1 MFPFFN
7 RLLIDGLIHWCNLT
21 GWLLDS
27 SPIPPVL
34 MYGGVFAVM
43 GLLAIGL
50 VGLRQTQRKIN
61 ATAFANSPEQLTKTI
76 PIDFALL
83 FQAIPQAVVVTD
95 TDGFIVKVNSAFNQ
109 LFGYQPESLGGQP
122 LSQLYAN
129 PEEFDS
135 QTMNPDSAD
144 FNQSKVI
151 NYQSQT
157 GNSFSSETLNSVVK
171 DREGNVVGILWLI
184 RDISDRQQTELA
196 LQASDERLNL
206 LIDGIKDYAIY
217 LLDTE
222 GQIVS
227 WNAGAQRLKGYSASE
242 IIGQSYQCFFLKD
255 DQENGKPEQSLKIAA
270 ETGRFEDEGWR
281 VRRDGSQFWC
291 TTIITALRDETGYL
305 RGFAKVTRDIT
316 ESKQTE
322 VRLQLLERAIA
333 ASSNGILITAP
344 NVPDNPIIFVN
355 PGFERIT
362 GYSAQEVL
370 GKNCRFLQ
378 GDNQQ
383 QPGLD
388 KLKAALKN
396 EQDCHVIL
404 QNTRKDGTRFWNEL
418 SISPI
423 RDRNGK
429 LTHYIGIQTD
439 ISERRQAE
447 QERDR
452 IFDLSVDMLCIAG
465 FDGYFRRL
473 NPAWEKTL
481 GWSEAEL
488 LAQPY
493 LELVHPDDRAVT
505 LAEAERLTTGNDSIA
520 FENRY
525 RCSDGSYRWLLWNAK
540 ALVEEGLIYC
550 VAHDVTE
557 RKQAEAALRESEA
570 RFRTMADSA
579 PVLLWVAGTDGR
591 CTFFNR
597 PWLEF
602 TGRRLEDELGEGWLE
617 AVHPEDK
624 ENCLQIYSHSFHQRQ
639 TFRMEYRMRRADGE
653 YRWILDTGVPRFDT
667 NRGFLGYIGSC
678 IDITDVKESQ
688 AALEYSQSLLSG
700 VLNSSL
706 DGVMAFE
713 AVRDRQGI
721 ITDFKWLLVNPAA
734 ERMVGRTREQLMG
747 QYLLMEMPGN
757 RQDGLF
763 DFYVQVTETG
773 IPIER
778 EFHYHHEGIQAWFQ
792 IAAVKLGDG
801 FAVTFGDITHRKQAE
816 EALYQKNSE
825 LQAIFNALP
834 DLYFRLSQEG
844 TILDYKASNVGE
856 LYVEPEQFLGEPV
869 HNVLP
874 ADVSDKIQGAI
885 AQVIQSQSPVSLD
898 YSLSLETGEQNYE
911 ARLVPFLDNQI
922 IGIIRNITER
932 KQIEQQQRQDEAAI
946 RALYRVA
953 AAPKLTFEQ
962 RLQGLLALGRRHFGH
977 DVGIVSRIEQGR
989 CMVIAAQVP
998 PKSPRQVQAGDTF
1011 ELGQTICS
1019 ETIHAQEPIAFE
1031 SAEDTEWANHQA
1043 CLTFGI
1049 KSYLGTSVKV
1059 AGTVYGALCFLS
1071 LHPRRTTLTANNRS
1085 ASPQLLK
1092 LMAQWVGHEIER
1104 QQARTL
1110 LERQLQRMLLLKQI
1124 TQEIRQSLDSK
1135 HIFQTAA
1142 TQVGQVFGVNRCL
1155 IHTYLAKPCPQI
1167 PLVAEYLEPGYESTR
1182 QQTIPVV
1189 GNPHAQA
1196 VLAQDQAVSSEN
1208 VYTDP
1213 QLEGAN
1219 QLCRQMDLKSML
1231 SVRTSYQEQTNG
1243 IICLH
1248 QCDRFRQW
1256 SDDEI
1261 ELLEAVAAQVG
1272 IALAQAQLLEQEKQ
1286 RREELTLKNLALHK
1300 AKREAEVAN
1309 RAKSEFLAMMSHEI
1323 RTPMNAVIGMAG
1335 LLLDTELTPQQQ
1347 DFANTISSSGEAL
1360 LTIINDILD
1369 FSKIES
1375 GKLELEEHPFDVHV
1389 CIEEALDLVASQTAA
1404 KGLELAYLIEPFGF
1418 AQGQPQTPTTVVGD
1432 ITRLRQILV
1441 NLLSNAVK
1449 FTEQGEVVVSVMSRA
1464 VSGGAEG
1471 AEGAGE
1477 AEGAGGDV
1485 PVERLEVEETYEL
1498 QFMVRDT
1505 GIGIPRDRM
1514 NRLFKPFSQ
1523 VDASMTRNYGGTG
1536 LGLAISKR
1544 LSERMGGRLWAESEV
1559 GKGSTFY
1566 FTIVVKSDPN
1576 SVTAE
1581 LDTPQPELRGK
1592 RLLVVDDNAT
1602 NRQIIT
1608 LQAQSWGMDVT
1619 TAASGEQ
1626 ALNWLADS
1634 EPFDLVVLDW
1644 QMPEMDGL
1652 TLALQIQAL
1661 PNSEQ
1666 LPLVMLSSVGR
1677 QTPYQPHDMPNFAAF
1692 LTKPIKQS
1700 QLYNIFVTI
1709 LGRRRI
1715 SVRPGDRSSGLIEAQ
1730 FAQRLPLS
1738 ILLVEDVA
1746 VNQKV
1751 ARQMLQRLG
1760 YRADVANN
1768 GQEALESLRRKSYQV
1783 VFMDVQMPE
1792 MDGLE
1797 ATRRIR
1803 AEWSSACQ
1811 PWIIAMTAHAMQG
1824 DREQCLQV
1832 GMNDYISKPI
1842 RPEALVQVLTTY
1854 AQVLD
1859 QEGRDSITDYSED
1872 VSVPEITSDSSATPA
1887 LDQQVLQDL
1896 REIAGD
1902 DYEGLIAEVIDS
1914 YLEDSPPRVQAIRS
1928 AIAHD
1933 DANALHQS
1941 AHALKSSSLTI
1952 GATGLAKLCAEL
1964 EALGRTGNLEGAA
1977 TLISQFDAE
1986 YERVVTA
1993 LQQEHP
1999 RKL

>member
-7 RLLIDGLIHWCNLT
+7 RLLIDGLIHWCNLA

-27 SPIPPVL
+27 SPIRPVL

-50 VGLRQTQRKIN
+50 VG
-61 ATAFANSPEQLTKTI
+61 F
-76 PIDFALL
+76 
-83 FQAIPQAVVVTD
+83 
-95 TDGFIVKVNSAFNQ
+95 
-109 LFGYQPESLGGQP
+109 
-122 LSQLYAN
+122 
-129 PEEFDS
+129 
-135 QTMNPDSAD
+135 
-144 FNQSKVI
+144 
-151 NYQSQT
+151 
-157 GNSFSSETLNSVVK
+157 
-171 DREGNVVGILWLI
+171 VVGILWLI

-196 LQASDERLNL
+196 LQA
-206 LIDGIKDYAIY
+206 
-217 LLDTE
+217 
-222 GQIVS
+222 
-227 WNAGAQRLKGYSASE
+227 
-242 IIGQSYQCFFLKD
+242 
-255 DQENGKPEQSLKIAA
+255 
-270 ETGRFEDEGWR
+270 
-281 VRRDGSQFWC
+281 
-291 TTIITALRDETGYL
+291 ITDR
-305 RGFAKVTRDIT
+305 
-316 ESKQTE
+316 KQTE

-333 ASSNGILITAP
+333 ASSNGILITDP

-362 GYSAQEVL
+362 GYSAQEVV

-378 GDNQQ
+378 GDNHQQ
-383 QPGLD
+383 LGLD
-388 KLKAALKN
+388 QLKAALKN

-404 QNTRKDGTRFWNEL
+404 QNYRQDGTGFWNEL

-493 LELVHPDDRAVT
+493 LELVHPDDRAAT
-505 LAEAERLTTGNDSIA
+505 LAEAEKLTTGKDSIA

-525 RCSDGSYRWLLWNAK
+525 RCRDGSYRWLLWNAK
-540 ALVEEGLIYC
+540 ALVEDGLIYC
-550 VAHDVTE
+550 VAHDVTK

-617 AVHPEDK
+617 AVHPEDDHH
-624 ENCLQIYSHSFHQRQ
+624 CRQTYSHAFNRRQSFRL
-639 TFRMEYRMRRADGE
+639 EYRRRRADGE
-653 YRWILDTGVPRFDT
+653 YRWLLDTGIPRFGTDDS
-667 NRGFLGYIGSC
+667 FLGYIGSC

-713 AVRDRQGI
+713 AVRDRQGTI
-721 ITDFKWLLVNPAA
+721 IDFKWLLINPAA
-734 ERMVGRTREQLMG
+734 ERMVGRTSEELIGKQL
-747 QYLLMEMPGN
+747 LVEMPGN

-763 DFYVQVTETG
+763 AFYVQVTEIG

-778 EFHYHHEGIQAWFQ
+778 EFHYDHDGIEAWFQ

-801 FAVTFGDITHRKQAE
+801 FAVTFKDITHRQQAE

-834 DLYFRLSQEG
+834 DLYFRLSQDG
-844 TILDYKASNVGE
+844 KILDYKAPNLGE
-856 LYVEPEQFLGEPV
+856 LYVEPEQFLGQPV
-869 HNVLP
+869 QNVLP
-874 ADVSDKIQGAI
+874 AEVSDKIQGAI

-898 YSLSLETGEQNYE
+898 YSLSLETGEQHYE

-977 DVGIVSRIEQGR
+977 QVGIVSRVENGR
-989 CMVIAAQVP
+989 CLVIAAQVP
-998 PKSPRQVQAGDTF
+998 HNAPRQVQAGDTF
-1011 ELGQTICS
+1011 ELGQTICH
-1019 ETIHAQEPIAFE
+1019 ETTHAKELIAFE
-1031 SAEDTEWANHQA
+1031 LEKDTEWANHQA

-1059 AGTVYGALCFLS
+1059 AGNIYGALCFFS
-1071 LHPRRTTLTANNRS
+1071 VQERPTTLTRKNPS

-1110 LERQLQRMLLLKQI
+1110 LEQQLQRMLLLKQI

-1182 QQTIPVV
+1182 EQMIPVL

-1213 QLEGAN
+1213 RLEGAN
-1219 QLCRQMDLKSML
+1219 PLCRQMDLKSML
-1231 SVRTSYQEQTNG
+1231 SVRTSYQDQTNG

-1248 QCDRFRQW
+1248 QCDRFREW
-1256 SDDEI
+1256 TADEI

-1272 IALAQAQLLEQEKQ
+1272 IALAQAQLLEREQQ
-1286 RREELTLKNLALHK
+1286 RREELTFKNLALHK

-1375 GKLELEEHPFDVHV
+1375 GKLDLEEHSFDVHV

-1404 KGLELAYLIEPFGF
+1404 KGLELAYLIEP
-1418 AQGQPQTPTTVVGD
+1418 QTPTNVVGD

-1449 FTEQGEVVVSVMSRA
+1449 FTQQGEVVVSVISRA
-1464 VSGGAEG
+1464 VSGDVETRHGASGEVSG
-1471 AEGAGE
+1471 VGAGLTDNILPQTDKLTKPALGE
-1477 AEGAGGDV
+1477 TPKQEIKAYPSRIDS
-1485 PVERLEVEETYEL
+1485 EETYEL
-1498 QFMVRDT
+1498 QFTVRDT

-1544 LSERMGGRLWAESEV
+1544 LSERMGGRLWAESEE

-1581 LDTPQPELRGK
+1581 LDAPQPELRGK

-1608 LQAQSWGMDVT
+1608 LQAQSWGMEVI
-1619 TAASGEQ
+1619 TAESGEQ

-1634 EPFDLVVLDW
+1634 EPFDLAVLDW
-1644 QMPEMDGL
+1644 QMPQMDGL

-1661 PNSEQ
+1661 PNGEQ
-1666 LPLVMLSSVGR
+1666 IPLVMLSSVGR
-1677 QTPYQPHDMPNFAAF
+1677 QTPYKPDDMPNFAAF

-1700 QLYNIFVTI
+1700 QLYNVFVAI

-1715 SVRPGDRSSGLIEAQ
+1715 SVRPGDRSSGRLEAE
-1730 FAQRLPLS
+1730 FAQRLPLR

-1768 GQEALESLRRKSYQV
+1768 GQEALESLGRKSYQV

-1792 MDGLE
+1792 MDGFE

-1803 AEWSSACQ
+1803 TEWSLACQ

-1859 QEGRDSITDYSED
+1859 QEGRDSITDYSDED
-1872 VSVPEITSDSSATPA
+1872 VFVPETPSDSSATPA
-1887 LDQQVLQDL
+1887 LDRQVLQDL

-1902 DYEGLIAEVIDS
+1902 DFEGLIAEVIDS
-1914 YLEDSPPRVQAIRS
+1914 YLEDSPPRVQAIHS

-1952 GATGLAKLCAEL
+1952 GATGLAQLCADL
-1964 EALGRTGNLEGAA
+1964 EALGPMGNLEPASS
-1977 TLISQFDAE
+1977 LISQFDAE

-1999 RKL
+1999 RKR

>member
-1 MFPFFN
+1 MLSFFN
-7 RLLIDGLIHWCNLT
+7 RLLIDGLIHCCNDGLS
-21 GWLLDS
+21 GS
-27 SPIPPVL
+27 SPIHLVL
-34 MYGGVFAVM
+34 ICGGVFAII
-43 GLLAIGL
+43 GLLATGL
-50 VGLRQTQRKIN
+50 AGLRQTQRQRN
-61 ATAFANSPEQLTKTI
+61 ATAQPNSPKTLTETI
-76 PIDFALL
+76 PVDYATL
-83 FQAIPQAVVVTD
+83 FQAIPQAVIVTN
-95 TDGFIVKVNSAFNQ
+95 TEGFILKVNSAFIH
-109 LFGYQPESLGGQP
+109 LFGYQQEAVVGQP
-122 LSQLYAN
+122 WQQLYTN
-129 PEEFDS
+129 PQEFERQS
-135 QTMNPDSAD
+135 WNPDSVD
-144 FNQSKVI
+144 FNQSKPI
-151 NYQSQT
+151 KYRRQN
-157 GNSFSSETLNSVVK
+157 GDNFIGETLNSVIK
-171 DREGNVVGILWLI
+171 DREEKVVVILWLI
-184 RDISDRQQTELA
+184 HDISDRQHTELA

-206 LIDGIKDYAIY
+206 LIDGINDYAIY
-217 LLDTE
+217 LIDTE
-222 GQIVS
+222 GKIVS
-227 WNAGAQRLKGYSASE
+227 WNAGVQRLKGYSASE
-242 IIGQSYQCFFLKD
+242 IIGQHYQCFFLKE
-255 DQENGKPEQSLKIAA
+255 DQENGKPEQSLQIAA
-270 ETGRFEDEGWR
+270 QMGRFEDEGWR
-281 VRRDGSQFWC
+281 MRRDGSQFWG

-316 ESKQTE
+316 ESKQAE

-333 ASSNGILITAP
+333 ASSNGILITDP
-344 NVPDNPIIFVN
+344 NLPDNPIIFVN
-355 PGFERIT
+355 PGFEKIT
-362 GYSAQEVL
+362 GYSAPEVL

-378 GDNQQ
+378 GDNHQ

-388 KLKAALKN
+388 KLKAALEN
-396 EQDCHVIL
+396 EQDSHVIV
-404 QNTRKDGTRFWNEL
+404 QNSRKDGTRFWNEL
-418 SISPI
+418 SVSPI
-423 RDRNGK
+423 RDSNGK

-493 LELVHPDDRAVT
+493 LELVHPDDRAAT
-505 LAEAERLTTGNDSIA
+505 LAEAESLTTGKDAIA

-540 ALVEEGLIYC
+540 ALVEDGLIYC
-550 VAHDVTE
+550 VAHNVTE

-602 TGRRLEDELGEGWLE
+602 TGRRLEDELGEGWVE

-624 ENCLQIYSHSFHQRQ
+624 PNCRQ
-639 TFRMEYRMRRADGE
+639 TYSYAFNRRQSFRMEYRLRRADGE
-653 YRWILDTGVPRFDT
+653 YRWLLDTGIPRFGDDSS
-667 NRGFLGYIGSC
+667 FLGYIGSC

-713 AVRDRQGI
+713 AVRDRQGT
-721 ITDFKWLLVNPAA
+721 ITDFKWLLINPAA
-734 ERMVGRTREQLMG
+734 ERMVGRTSEELMG
-747 QYLLMEMPGN
+747 RHLLVEMPGN
-757 RQDGLF
+757 RQEGLF
-763 DFYVQVTETG
+763 DFYVQVTEIG

-778 EFHYHHEGIQAWFQ
+778 EFHYHYDGIQAWFQ

-816 EALYQKNSE
+816 EALHQKNSE

-834 DLYFRLSQEG
+834 DLYFRLSQDG
-844 TILDYKASNVGE
+844 TILDYKATNRSE
-856 LYVEPEQFLGEPV
+856 LYVEPEQFLEQPV
-869 HNVLP
+869 YNVLP
-874 ADVSDKIQGAI
+874 ADVSEKIRQAI
-885 AQVIQSQSPVSLD
+885 AQVIQSPSPVSLE
-898 YSLSLETGEQNYE
+898 YSLSLAKGEQNYE

-932 KQIEQQQRQDEAAI
+932 KQIEQQQRQAEAAI
-946 RALYRVA
+946 RGLYRVA

-977 DVGIVSRIEQGR
+977 DVGIVSRIEKGR
-989 CMVIAAQVP
+989 CLVIAAQVP
-998 PKSPRQVQAGDTF
+998 PNGSRQVQAGDSF
-1011 ELGQTICS
+1011 ELEQTICR
-1019 ETIHAQEPIAFE
+1019 ETTQAKEPIAFE
-1031 SAEDTEWANHQA
+1031 LAQDTEWANHPA
-1043 CLTFGI
+1043 CLRFGI

-1059 AGTVYGALCFLS
+1059 AGNIYGALCFFS
-1071 LHPRRTTLTANNRS
+1071 VQERPATLTAKNPS
-1085 ASPQLLK
+1085 ASHQLLK

-1104 QQARTL
+1104 QQAKTV
-1110 LERQLQRMLLLKQI
+1110 LERQLQRTLLLKHI
-1124 TQEIRQSLDSK
+1124 TQEIRQSLNSD

-1155 IHTYLAKPCPQI
+1155 IHTYLAKPSPQI

-1182 QQTIPVV
+1182 EQRIPVL
-1189 GNPHAQA
+1189 GNPHTQA

-1213 QLEGAN
+1213 RLEGADF
-1219 QLCRQMDLKSML
+1219 LCRQIGLKSML

-1248 QCDRFRQW
+1248 QCDRFREW
-1256 SDDEI
+1256 NADEI

-1335 LLLDTELTPQQQ
+1335 LLLDTQLTPQQR

-1375 GKLELEEHPFDVHV
+1375 GKLELEEHLFNVHV
-1389 CIEEALDLVASQTAA
+1389 CIEEALDLVASQAAA
-1404 KGLELAYLIEPFGF
+1404 KGLELAYLIEP
-1418 AQGQPQTPTTVVGD
+1418 QTPSNVVGD

-1449 FTEQGEVVVSVMSRA
+1449 FTPQGEVVVSVVSRA
-1464 VSGGAEG
+1464 VSG
-1471 AEGAGE
+1471 E
-1477 AEGAGGDV
+1477 ARRDV
-1485 PVERLEVEETYEL
+1485 PVERLEVQEQEIKAYPSGIDNAQDYEL
-1498 QFMVRDT
+1498 QFTVRDT

-1566 FTIVVKSDPN
+1566 FTIVVKSDPH

-1608 LQAQSWGMDVT
+1608 LQAQSWGMEVI
-1619 TAASGEQ
+1619 TAESGEQ
-1626 ALNWLADS
+1626 ALNWLAAR
-1634 EPFDLVVLDW
+1634 EPFDLAVLDW
-1644 QMPEMDGL
+1644 QMPEMDGF
-1652 TLALQIQAL
+1652 TLALRIEAL
-1661 PNSEQ
+1661 PKSEP

-1677 QTPYQPHDMPNFAAF
+1677 QTPYQPDDMPNFAAF

-1700 QLYNIFVTI
+1700 QLYNVFVAI

-1715 SVRPGDRSSGLIEAQ
+1715 SVRPGERLSGLLEAQ
-1730 FAQRLPLS
+1730 FAQKLPLR

-1768 GQEALESLRRKSYQV
+1768 GQEALESLGRKSYQV

-1797 ATRRIR
+1797 ATTRIR
-1803 AEWSSACQ
+1803 AQGASACQ

-1842 RPEALVQVLTTY
+1842 RPEALVQALNNY
-1854 AQVLD
+1854 SQVLA
-1859 QEGRDSITDYSED
+1859 QAGRDSITDHSDED
-1872 VSVPEITSDSSATPA
+1872 VLVPETPSDSSATPA
-1887 LDQQVLQDL
+1887 LDRQVLQDL

-1902 DYEGLIAEVIDS
+1902 DFEGLIAEVIDS
-1914 YLEDSPPRVQAIRS
+1914 YLEDSPPRVQAIHS

-1952 GATGLAKLCAEL
+1952 GATGLAQLCADL
-1964 EALGRTGNLEGAA
+1964 EARGRTGNLESVL
-1977 TLISQFDAE
+1977 TLLSQFDAE
-1986 YERVVTA
+1986 YERVVAA

-1999 RKL
+1999 RKR

>member
-7 RLLIDGLIHWCNLT
+7 RLLIDELIHWCNLA

-27 SPIPPVL
+27 SPIRPVL

-50 VGLRQTQRKIN
+50 VGL
-61 ATAFANSPEQLTKTI
+61 
-76 PIDFALL
+76 
-83 FQAIPQAVVVTD
+83 
-95 TDGFIVKVNSAFNQ
+95 
-109 LFGYQPESLGGQP
+109 
-122 LSQLYAN
+122 
-129 PEEFDS
+129 
-135 QTMNPDSAD
+135 
-144 FNQSKVI
+144 
-151 NYQSQT
+151 
-157 GNSFSSETLNSVVK
+157 
-171 DREGNVVGILWLI
+171 VVGILWLI
-184 RDISDRQQTELA
+184 GDISDRQQTELA

-206 LIDGIKDYAIY
+206 LIDGIKDYGIY

-222 GQIVS
+222 GKIVS

-270 ETGRFEDEGWR
+270 QMGRFEDEGWR
-281 VRRDGSQFWC
+281 VRRDGSQFWG

-333 ASSNGILITAP
+333 ASSNGILITDP

-362 GYSAQEVL
+362 GYSAQEVV

-378 GDNQQ
+378 GDNHQ

-388 KLKAALKN
+388 QLKAALKN

-404 QNTRKDGTRFWNEL
+404 QNYRKDGTRFWNEL

-493 LELVHPDDRAVT
+493 LELVHPDDRAAT
-505 LAEAERLTTGNDSIA
+505 LAEAERLTTGKDSIA

-550 VAHDVTE
+550 VAHDVT
-557 RKQAEAALRESEA
+557 Q
-570 RFRTMADSA
+570 
-579 PVLLWVAGTDGR
+579 
-591 CTFFNR
+591 
-597 PWLEF
+597 
-602 TGRRLEDELGEGWLE
+602 
-617 AVHPEDK
+617 
-624 ENCLQIYSHSFHQRQ
+624 
-639 TFRMEYRMRRADGE
+639 
-653 YRWILDTGVPRFDT
+653 
-667 NRGFLGYIGSC
+667 
-678 IDITDVKESQ
+678 
-688 AALEYSQSLLSG
+688 
-700 VLNSSL
+700 
-706 DGVMAFE
+706 
-713 AVRDRQGI
+713 
-721 ITDFKWLLVNPAA
+721 
-734 ERMVGRTREQLMG
+734 
-747 QYLLMEMPGN
+747 
-757 RQDGLF
+757 
-763 DFYVQVTETG
+763 
-773 IPIER
+773 
-778 EFHYHHEGIQAWFQ
+778 
-792 IAAVKLGDG
+792 
-801 FAVTFGDITHRKQAE
+801 RKQAE

-834 DLYFRLSQEG
+834 DLYFRLSQDG
-844 TILDYKASNVGE
+844 SILDYKAPNLGE
-856 LYVEPEQFLGEPV
+856 LYVEPEQFLGQPV
-869 HNVLP
+869 QNVLP

-989 CMVIAAQVP
+989 CLVIAAQVP

-1011 ELGQTICS
+1011 ELGQTICH
-1019 ETIHAQEPIAFE
+1019 ETTHAQEPIAFE
-1031 SAEDTEWANHQA
+1031 LEKDTEWANHQA

-1059 AGTVYGALCFLS
+1059 AGNIYGALCFFS
-1071 LHPRRTTLTANNRS
+1071 VQERPTTLTRKNPS

-1182 QQTIPVV
+1182 EQTIPVV

-1213 QLEGAN
+1213 RLEGAN
-1219 QLCRQMDLKSML
+1219 PLCSQMDLKSML
-1231 SVRTSYQEQTNG
+1231 SVRTSYQDQTNG

-1248 QCDRFRQW
+1248 QCDRFREW
-1256 SDDEI
+1256 TADEI

-1272 IALAQAQLLEQEKQ
+1272 IALAQAQLLEREQQ

-1375 GKLELEEHPFDVHV
+1375 GKLDLEEHSFDVHV

-1418 AQGQPQTPTTVVGD
+1418 AQGQPQTPTNVVGD

-1449 FTEQGEVVVSVMSRA
+1449 FTQQGEVVVSVMSRA
-1464 VSGGAEG
+1464 VSG
-1471 AEGAGE
+1471 
-1477 AEGAGGDV
+1477 
-1485 PVERLEVEETYEL
+1485 
-1498 QFMVRDT
+1498 
-1505 GIGIPRDRM
+1505 
-1514 NRLFKPFSQ
+1514 
-1523 VDASMTRNYGGTG
+1523 
-1536 LGLAISKR
+1536 
-1544 LSERMGGRLWAESEV
+1544 
-1559 GKGSTFY
+1559 
-1566 FTIVVKSDPN
+1566 
-1576 SVTAE
+1576 
-1581 LDTPQPELRGK
+1581 
-1592 RLLVVDDNAT
+1592 
-1602 NRQIIT
+1602 
-1608 LQAQSWGMDVT
+1608 
-1619 TAASGEQ
+1619 
-1626 ALNWLADS
+1626 
-1634 EPFDLVVLDW
+1634 
-1644 QMPEMDGL
+1644 
-1652 TLALQIQAL
+1652 
-1661 PNSEQ
+1661 
-1666 LPLVMLSSVGR
+1666 
-1677 QTPYQPHDMPNFAAF
+1677 
-1692 LTKPIKQS
+1692 
-1700 QLYNIFVTI
+1700 
-1709 LGRRRI
+1709 
-1715 SVRPGDRSSGLIEAQ
+1715 
-1730 FAQRLPLS
+1730 
-1738 ILLVEDVA
+1738 
-1746 VNQKV
+1746 
-1751 ARQMLQRLG
+1751 
-1760 YRADVANN
+1760 
-1768 GQEALESLRRKSYQV
+1768 
-1783 VFMDVQMPE
+1783 
-1792 MDGLE
+1792 
-1797 ATRRIR
+1797 
-1803 AEWSSACQ
+1803 
-1811 PWIIAMTAHAMQG
+1811 
-1824 DREQCLQV
+1824 
-1832 GMNDYISKPI
+1832 
-1842 RPEALVQVLTTY
+1842 
-1854 AQVLD
+1854 
-1859 QEGRDSITDYSED
+1859 
-1872 VSVPEITSDSSATPA
+1872 
-1887 LDQQVLQDL
+1887 
-1896 REIAGD
+1896 
-1902 DYEGLIAEVIDS
+1902 
-1914 YLEDSPPRVQAIRS
+1914 
-1928 AIAHD
+1928 
-1933 DANALHQS
+1933 
-1941 AHALKSSSLTI
+1941 
-1952 GATGLAKLCAEL
+1952 
-1964 EALGRTGNLEGAA
+1964 
-1977 TLISQFDAE
+1977 
-1986 YERVVTA
+1986 
-1993 LQQEHP
+1993 
-1999 RKL
+1999 

>member
-7 RLLIDGLIHWCNLT
+7 RLLIDGLIHWCNLA

-27 SPIPPVL
+27 SPIRPVL
-34 MYGGVFAVM
+34 MYGGVFAVI

-50 VGLRQTQRKIN
+50 VGLRQTQRKRN
-61 ATAFANSPEQLTKTI
+61 ATAFANSPEHLSQTI
-76 PIDFALL
+76 PTDFAPL

-109 LFGYQPESLGGQP
+109 LFGYQPEALVGQP

-129 PEEFDS
+129 PEEFDP

-144 FNQSKVI
+144 FNQSKLI
-151 NYQSQT
+151 NYQRQT
-157 GNSFSSETLNSVVK
+157 GDSFSSETLNSVVN
-171 DREGNVVGILWLI
+171 DSEGNVVGILWLI
-184 RDISDRQQTELA
+184 RDISDRQ
-196 LQASDERLNL
+196 
-206 LIDGIKDYAIY
+206 
-217 LLDTE
+217 
-222 GQIVS
+222 
-227 WNAGAQRLKGYSASE
+227 
-242 IIGQSYQCFFLKD
+242 
-255 DQENGKPEQSLKIAA
+255 P
-270 ETGRFEDEGWR
+270 
-281 VRRDGSQFWC
+281 
-291 TTIITALRDETGYL
+291 
-305 RGFAKVTRDIT
+305 
-316 ESKQTE
+316 TE

-333 ASSNGILITAP
+333 ASSNGILITDP

-378 GDNQQ
+378 GDNHQ

-388 KLKAALKN
+388 KLKAALQN
-396 EQDCHVIL
+396 EQDCHIVL
-404 QNTRKDGTRFWNEL
+404 QNHRQDGTRFWNEL

-423 RDRNGK
+423 RDRHGK

-493 LELVHPDDRAVT
+493 LELVHPDDRAAT
-505 LAEAERLTTGNDSIA
+505 LAEAERLTTGKDSIA

-550 VAHDVTE
+550 VAHDVTQ

-570 RFRTMADSA
+570 RFRAMADSA

-597 PWLEF
+597 SWLNF

-617 AVHPEDK
+617 AVHPADK
-624 ENCLQIYSHSFHQRQ
+624 ENCRQ
-639 TFRMEYRMRRADGE
+639 TYTHAFNLRQAFRLEYRLRRADGE
-653 YRWILDTGVPRFDT
+653 YRWLLDTGVPRFGTD
-667 NRGFLGYIGSC
+667 GSFLGYIGSC

-713 AVRDRQGI
+713 AVRDRQGTI
-721 ITDFKWLLVNPAA
+721 IDFKWLLINPAA
-734 ERMVGRTREQLMG
+734 ERMVGRTSEELMG
-747 QYLLMEMPGN
+747 QQLLMEMPGN
-757 RQDGLF
+757 RQEGLF

-773 IPIER
+773 IPLER

-801 FAVTFGDITHRKQAE
+801 FAVTFGNITHRKQAE
-816 EALYQKNSE
+816 EELYQKNSE

-834 DLYFRLSQEG
+834 DLYFRLSQDG
-844 TILDYKASNVGE
+844 SILDYKAPNLGE

-869 HNVLP
+869 YNVLP

-977 DVGIVSRIEQGR
+977 DVGIVSQIEQGR
-989 CMVIAAQVP
+989 CLVIAAQVP

-1019 ETIHAQEPIAFE
+1019 ETIHAKEPIAFE

-1059 AGTVYGALCFLS
+1059 AGNVYGALCFLS
-1071 LHPRRTTLTANNRS
+1071 LHQRPTLTAKNRS

-1155 IHTYLAKPCPQI
+1155 IHTYLDVPSPQI

-1182 QQTIPVV
+1182 EQTIPVL

-1213 QLEGAN
+1213 QLEGGN
-1219 QLCRQMDLKSML
+1219 QLCRQIGLKSML

-1256 SDDEI
+1256 SNDEI

-1404 KGLELAYLIEPFGF
+1404 KGLELAYLIEP
-1418 AQGQPQTPTTVVGD
+1418 QTPTNVVGD

-1464 VSGGAEG
+1464 LSGEVSGV
-1471 AEGAGE
+1471 GAGLTDNILPQTDKLTKPALGE
-1477 AEGAGGDV
+1477 APRQEIKAYPSRIDNQ
-1485 PVERLEVEETYEL
+1485 ETYEL
-1498 QFMVRDT
+1498 QFTVRDT

-1608 LQAQSWGMDVT
+1608 LQAQSWGMEVK

-1634 EPFDLVVLDW
+1634 EPFDLAVLDW

-1652 TLALQIQAL
+1652 TLALQIQVL
-1661 PNSEQ
+1661 PNNEQ

-1677 QTPYQPHDMPNFAAF
+1677 QTPYQPDDMPKFAAF

-1700 QLYNIFVTI
+1700 QLYNIFVAI

-1715 SVRPGDRSSGLIEAQ
+1715 SVRPGDRSSGRLEAE

-1768 GQEALESLRRKSYQV
+1768 GQEALESLRRKSYQI

-1842 RPEALVQVLTTY
+1842 RPEALVQALTTY

-1872 VSVPEITSDSSATPA
+1872 VSVPEITSDSSVTPA
-1887 LDQQVLQDL
+1887 LDRQVLQDL

-1914 YLEDSPPRVQAIRS
+1914 YLEDSPPRVQAIRN

-1952 GATGLAKLCAEL
+1952 GATGLAQLCAEL
-1964 EALGRTGNLEGAA
+1964 EALGETGNLEHAS
-1977 TLISQFDAE
+1977 TLISRFDAE

>member
-7 RLLIDGLIHWCNLT
+7 RLLIDELIHWCNLA

-27 SPIPPVL
+27 SPIRPVL

-50 VGLRQTQRKIN
+50 VGL
-61 ATAFANSPEQLTKTI
+61 
-76 PIDFALL
+76 
-83 FQAIPQAVVVTD
+83 
-95 TDGFIVKVNSAFNQ
+95 
-109 LFGYQPESLGGQP
+109 
-122 LSQLYAN
+122 
-129 PEEFDS
+129 
-135 QTMNPDSAD
+135 
-144 FNQSKVI
+144 
-151 NYQSQT
+151 
-157 GNSFSSETLNSVVK
+157 
-171 DREGNVVGILWLI
+171 VVGILWLI
-184 RDISDRQQTELA
+184 GDISDRQQTELA

-206 LIDGIKDYAIY
+206 LIDGIKDYGIY

-222 GQIVS
+222 GKIVS

-270 ETGRFEDEGWR
+270 QMGRFEDEGWR
-281 VRRDGSQFWC
+281 VRRDGSQFWG

-333 ASSNGILITAP
+333 ASSNGILITDP

-362 GYSAQEVL
+362 GYSAQEVV

-378 GDNQQ
+378 GDNHQ

-388 KLKAALKN
+388 QLKAALKN

-404 QNTRKDGTRFWNEL
+404 QNYRKDGTRFWNEL

-493 LELVHPDDRAVT
+493 LELVHPDDRAAT
-505 LAEAERLTTGNDSIA
+505 LAEAERLTTGKDSIA

-550 VAHDVTE
+550 VAHDVT
-557 RKQAEAALRESEA
+557 Q
-570 RFRTMADSA
+570 
-579 PVLLWVAGTDGR
+579 
-591 CTFFNR
+591 
-597 PWLEF
+597 
-602 TGRRLEDELGEGWLE
+602 
-617 AVHPEDK
+617 
-624 ENCLQIYSHSFHQRQ
+624 
-639 TFRMEYRMRRADGE
+639 
-653 YRWILDTGVPRFDT
+653 
-667 NRGFLGYIGSC
+667 
-678 IDITDVKESQ
+678 
-688 AALEYSQSLLSG
+688 
-700 VLNSSL
+700 
-706 DGVMAFE
+706 
-713 AVRDRQGI
+713 
-721 ITDFKWLLVNPAA
+721 
-734 ERMVGRTREQLMG
+734 
-747 QYLLMEMPGN
+747 
-757 RQDGLF
+757 
-763 DFYVQVTETG
+763 
-773 IPIER
+773 
-778 EFHYHHEGIQAWFQ
+778 
-792 IAAVKLGDG
+792 
-801 FAVTFGDITHRKQAE
+801 RKQAE

-834 DLYFRLSQEG
+834 DLYFRLSQDG
-844 TILDYKASNVGE
+844 KILDYKAPNLGE
-856 LYVEPEQFLGEPV
+856 LYVEPEQFLGQPV
-869 HNVLP
+869 QNVLP

-989 CMVIAAQVP
+989 CLVIAAQVP

-1011 ELGQTICS
+1011 ELGQTICH
-1019 ETIHAQEPIAFE
+1019 ETTHAQEPIAFE
-1031 SAEDTEWANHQA
+1031 LEKDTEWANHQA

-1059 AGTVYGALCFLS
+1059 AGNIYGALCFFS
-1071 LHPRRTTLTANNRS
+1071 VQERPTTLTRKNPS

-1182 QQTIPVV
+1182 EQTIPVV

-1213 QLEGAN
+1213 RLEGAN
-1219 QLCRQMDLKSML
+1219 PLCSQMDLKSML
-1231 SVRTSYQEQTNG
+1231 SVRTSYQDQTNG

-1248 QCDRFRQW
+1248 QCDRFREW
-1256 SDDEI
+1256 TADEI

-1272 IALAQAQLLEQEKQ
+1272 IALAQAQLLEREQQ

-1375 GKLELEEHPFDVHV
+1375 GKLDLEEHSFDVHV

-1418 AQGQPQTPTTVVGD
+1418 AQGQPQTPTNVVGD

-1449 FTEQGEVVVSVMSRA
+1449 FTQQGEVVVSVMSRA
-1464 VSGGAEG
+1464 VSGGVSG
-1471 AEGAGE
+1471 VGAGLTDNILPQTDKLTKPALGE
-1477 AEGAGGDV
+1477 APRQEIKADPSGIDN
-1485 PVERLEVEETYEL
+1485 PQHYEL
-1498 QFMVRDT
+1498 QFTVRDT

-1581 LDTPQPELRGK
+1581 LDAPQPELRGK

-1608 LQAQSWGMDVT
+1608 LQAQSWGMEVK
-1619 TAASGEQ
+1619 TAESGEQ

-1634 EPFDLVVLDW
+1634 EPFDLAVLDW
-1644 QMPEMDGL
+1644 QMPQMDGL

-1661 PNSEQ
+1661 PNGEQ
-1666 LPLVMLSSVGR
+1666 IPLVMLSSVGQ
-1677 QTPYQPHDMPNFAAF
+1677 QTPYKPDDMPNFAAF

-1700 QLYNIFVTI
+1700 QLYNVFVAI

-1715 SVRPGDRSSGLIEAQ
+1715 SVRPGDRSSGRLEAE
-1730 FAQRLPLS
+1730 FAQRLPLR

-1803 AEWSSACQ
+1803 TEWSLACQ

-1842 RPEALVQVLTTY
+1842 RPEALVQALTTY

-1859 QEGRDSITDYSED
+1859 QEGRDRIRDCSDED
-1872 VSVPEITSDSSATPA
+1872 VFVPETPSESSETPA
-1887 LDQQVLQDL
+1887 LDRQVLQDL

-1902 DYEGLIAEVIDS
+1902 DFEGLIAEVIDS
-1914 YLEDSPPRVQAIRS
+1914 YLEDSPPRVQAIHS

-1941 AHALKSSSLTI
+1941 AHGLKSSSLTI
-1952 GATGLAKLCAEL
+1952 GATGLAQLCADL
-1964 EALGRTGNLEGAA
+1964 EALGCTGNLEPASS
-1977 TLISQFDAE
+1977 LISQFDAE
-1986 YERVVTA
+1986 YERVVAA

-1999 RKL
+1999 RKR

>member
-7 RLLIDGLIHWCNLT
+7 RLLIDGLIYWCNLA

-27 SPIPPVL
+27 SPIRPVL

-50 VGLRQTQRKIN
+50 VGLRQTQRKRN
-61 ATAFANSPEQLTKTI
+61 ATTFANAPEHLSKTI
-76 PIDFALL
+76 PTDFATL
-83 FQAIPQAVVVTD
+83 FHAISQAAIVTD

-109 LFGYQPESLGGQP
+109 LFGYQAEALVGQP

-129 PEEFDS
+129 PQEFDP
-135 QTMNPDSAD
+135 QTLNPDSAD
-144 FNQSKVI
+144 FNQSKLI
-151 NYQSQT
+151 NYQRQT
-157 GNSFSSETLNSVVK
+157 GDSFISETLNSIVN

-184 RDISDRQQTELA
+184 RDSSDRQQTKLA

-217 LLDTE
+217 LLDVE
-222 GQIVS
+222 GKIVS
-227 WNAGAQRLKGYSASE
+227 WNAGARRLKGYTASE
-242 IIGQSYQCFFLKD
+242 IIGQSYQCFFPKA
-255 DQENGKPEQSLKIAA
+255 DQDQGKPEQSLQIAA
-270 ETGRFEDEGWR
+270 EMGRFEDEGWR
-281 VRRDGSQFWC
+281 VRRDGSRFWC
-291 TTIITALRDETGYL
+291 TTIITALRDEMGQL

-333 ASSNGILITAP
+333 ASSNGILITDP
-344 NVPDNPIIFVN
+344 NVPDHPIIFVN

-362 GYSAQEVL
+362 GYSASEVL

-378 GDNQQ
+378 GDNHQ

-388 KLKAALKN
+388 KLKAALQN

-404 QNTRKDGTRFWNEL
+404 QNTRKDGTRFWNEV
-418 SISPI
+418 SVSPI

-465 FDGYFRRL
+465 FDRYFRRL

-493 LELVHPDDRAVT
+493 LELVHPD
-505 LAEAERLTTGNDSIA
+505 
-520 FENRY
+520 
-525 RCSDGSYRWLLWNAK
+525 
-540 ALVEEGLIYC
+540 
-550 VAHDVTE
+550 
-557 RKQAEAALRESEA
+557 
-570 RFRTMADSA
+570 
-579 PVLLWVAGTDGR
+579 
-591 CTFFNR
+591 
-597 PWLEF
+597 
-602 TGRRLEDELGEGWLE
+602 
-617 AVHPEDK
+617 
-624 ENCLQIYSHSFHQRQ
+624 
-639 TFRMEYRMRRADGE
+639 
-653 YRWILDTGVPRFDT
+653 
-667 NRGFLGYIGSC
+667 
-678 IDITDVKESQ
+678 
-688 AALEYSQSLLSG
+688 
-700 VLNSSL
+700 
-706 DGVMAFE
+706 
-713 AVRDRQGI
+713 
-721 ITDFKWLLVNPAA
+721 
-734 ERMVGRTREQLMG
+734 
-747 QYLLMEMPGN
+747 
-757 RQDGLF
+757 
-763 DFYVQVTETG
+763 
-773 IPIER
+773 
-778 EFHYHHEGIQAWFQ
+778 
-792 IAAVKLGDG
+792 
-801 FAVTFGDITHRKQAE
+801 
-816 EALYQKNSE
+816 
-825 LQAIFNALP
+825 
-834 DLYFRLSQEG
+834 LYFRLSQDG
-844 TILDYKASNVGE
+844 TILDYKASNWGE

-869 HNVLP
+869 HNVFP
-874 ADVSDKIQGAI
+874 ADVSDKIHHAI

-922 IGIIRNITER
+922 IGIIRNITDR
-932 KQIEQQQRQDEAAI
+932 KRIEQQQRQDEAAI

-989 CMVIAAQVP
+989 CLVIAAQVP

-1019 ETIHAQEPIAFE
+1019 ETIHAKEPIAFE

-1059 AGTVYGALCFLS
+1059 AGNVYGALCFLS
-1071 LHPRRTTLTANNRS
+1071 LHQPPTTLTAKNRS

-1092 LMAQWVGHEIER
+1092 L
-1104 QQARTL
+1104 
-1110 LERQLQRMLLLKQI
+1110 
-1124 TQEIRQSLDSK
+1124 
-1135 HIFQTAA
+1135 
-1142 TQVGQVFGVNRCL
+1142 
-1155 IHTYLAKPCPQI
+1155 IHTY
-1167 PLVAEYLEPGYESTR
+1167 Y
-1182 QQTIPVV
+1182 
-1189 GNPHAQA
+1189 
-1196 VLAQDQAVSSEN
+1196 
-1208 VYTDP
+1208 
-1213 QLEGAN
+1213 
-1219 QLCRQMDLKSML
+1219 
-1231 SVRTSYQEQTNG
+1231 
-1243 IICLH
+1243 
-1248 QCDRFRQW
+1248 
-1256 SDDEI
+1256 
-1261 ELLEAVAAQVG
+1261 
-1272 IALAQAQLLEQEKQ
+1272 
-1286 RREELTLKNLALHK
+1286 
-1300 AKREAEVAN
+1300 
-1309 RAKSEFLAMMSHEI
+1309 
-1323 RTPMNAVIGMAG
+1323 
-1335 LLLDTELTPQQQ
+1335 
-1347 DFANTISSSGEAL
+1347 TISSSGDAL

-1375 GKLELEEHPFDVHV
+1375 GKLELEEHAFDVHV
-1389 CIEEALDLVASQTAA
+1389 CVEEALDLVASQAAA
-1404 KGLELAYLIEPFGF
+1404 KGLELAYLIE
-1418 AQGQPQTPTTVVGD
+1418 PQTPTTVVGD

-1449 FTEQGEVVVSVMSRA
+1449 FTEAGEVVVSVMSRLL
-1464 VSGGAEG
+1464 S
-1471 AEGAGE
+1471 GE
-1477 AEGAGGDV
+1477 ARRGV
-1485 PVERLEVEETYEL
+1485 PVERLTVERLEAEQTYEL
-1498 QFMVRDT
+1498 QFTVRDT

-1536 LGLAISKR
+1536 LGLAISTR

-1559 GKGSTFY
+1559 GKGSTFS
-1566 FTIVVKSDPN
+1566 FTIVVQSDPN
-1576 SVTAE
+1576 SVTTE
-1581 LDTPQPELRGK
+1581 LDSSPPELRGK
-1592 RLLVVDDNAT
+1592 RVLVVDDNAT
-1602 NRQIIT
+1602 NRQIIR
-1608 LQAQSWGMDVT
+1608 LQAQSWGMEVL
-1619 TAASGEQ
+1619 TAESGEQ
-1626 ALNWLADS
+1626 ALKWLADA
-1634 EPFDLVVLDW
+1634 EPFDLAVLDW

-1652 TLALQIQAL
+1652 TLALTIEAL
-1661 PNSEQ
+1661 PHRQQ

-1677 QTPYQPHDMPNFAAF
+1677 QTPKTAEETANFAAF

-1700 QLYNIFVTI
+1700 QLYNVFIAI

-1715 SVRPGDRSSGLIEAQ
+1715 SVRPGDRSSGRLEAE
-1730 FAQRLPLS
+1730 FAQRLP
-1738 ILLVEDVA
+1738 
-1746 VNQKV
+1746 
-1751 ARQMLQRLG
+1751 
-1760 YRADVANN
+1760 
-1768 GQEALESLRRKSYQV
+1768 
-1783 VFMDVQMPE
+1783 
-1792 MDGLE
+1792 
-1797 ATRRIR
+1797 
-1803 AEWSSACQ
+1803 
-1811 PWIIAMTAHAMQG
+1811 
-1824 DREQCLQV
+1824 
-1832 GMNDYISKPI
+1832 
-1842 RPEALVQVLTTY
+1842 Y

-1887 LDQQVLQDL
+1887 LDRQVLQDL

-1964 EALGRTGNLEGAA
+1964 EALGCTGNLEPASI
-1977 TLISQFDAE
+1977 LISRFDAE
-1986 YERVVTA
+1986 YERVIAA

>member
-50 VGLRQTQRKIN
+50 VG
-61 ATAFANSPEQLTKTI
+61 F
-76 PIDFALL
+76 
-83 FQAIPQAVVVTD
+83 
-95 TDGFIVKVNSAFNQ
+95 
-109 LFGYQPESLGGQP
+109 
-122 LSQLYAN
+122 
-129 PEEFDS
+129 
-135 QTMNPDSAD
+135 
-144 FNQSKVI
+144 
-151 NYQSQT
+151 
-157 GNSFSSETLNSVVK
+157 
-171 DREGNVVGILWLI
+171 VVGILWLI

-206 LIDGIKDYAIY
+206 LIDGIKDYGIY

-222 GQIVS
+222 GKIVS

-242 IIGQSYQCFFLKD
+242 IIGQHYQCFFLKE
-255 DQENGKPEQSLKIAA
+255 DQESGKPEQSLKIAA

-333 ASSNGILITAP
+333 ASSNGILITDP

-362 GYSAQEVL
+362 GYSDQEVL

-388 KLKAALKN
+388 QLKAALKN

-493 LELVHPDDRAVT
+493 LELVHPDDRAAT

-525 RCSDGSYRWLLWNAK
+525 RCRDGSYRWLLWNAK
-540 ALVEEGLIYC
+540 ALVEDGLIYC
-550 VAHDVTE
+550 VAHDVTK
-557 RKQAEAALRESEA
+557 RKQAEAALQESEA

-602 TGRRLEDELGEGWLE
+602 TGRRLEDELGEGWLD

-624 ENCLQIYSHSFHQRQ
+624 PNCLQIYTHAFNRRQ
-639 TFRMEYRMRRADGE
+639 DFRMEYRLRRADGE
-653 YRWILDTGVPRFDT
+653 YRWLLDTGVPRFGDDS
-667 NRGFLGYIGSC
+667 RFLGYIGSC

-713 AVRDRQGI
+713 AVRDRQGSI
-721 ITDFKWLLVNPAA
+721 IDFKWLLINPAA
-734 ERMVGRTREQLMG
+734 ERMVGRTSEELMG
-747 QYLLMEMPGN
+747 QQLLVEMPGN

-773 IPIER
+773 IPLER
-778 EFHYHHEGIQAWFQ
+778 ELHYHHEGIQTWFQ

-801 FAVTFGDITHRKQAE
+801 LAVTFEDITHRKQAE

-834 DLYFRLSQEG
+834 DLYFRLSQDG
-844 TILDYKASNVGE
+844 RILDYKASNLGE
-856 LYVEPEQFLGEPV
+856 LYIEPEQFLGQPV

-922 IGIIRNITER
+922 IGIIRNITDR

-989 CMVIAAQVP
+989 CLVIAAQVP
-998 PKSPRQVQAGDTF
+998 PKSPRQVQTGDTF

-1019 ETIHAQEPIAFE
+1019 ETIHAKEPIAFE
-1031 SAEDTEWANHQA
+1031 LDQDTEWANHQA

-1059 AGTVYGALCFLS
+1059 AGNVYGALCFFS
-1071 LHPRRTTLTANNRS
+1071 LHQRPTTLTANNRS

-1213 QLEGAN
+1213 RLEGAN
-1219 QLCRQMDLKSML
+1219 PLCRQMDLKSML
-1231 SVRTSYQEQTNG
+1231 SVRTSYQDQTNG

-1248 QCDRFRQW
+1248 QCDRFREW
-1256 SDDEI
+1256 TADEI

-1272 IALAQAQLLEQEKQ
+1272 IALAQAQLLEREQQ
-1286 RREELTLKNLALHK
+1286 RREELTFKNLALHK

-1375 GKLELEEHPFDVHV
+1375 GKLDLEEHSFDVHV

-1404 KGLELAYLIEPFGF
+1404 KGLELAYLIEP
-1418 AQGQPQTPTTVVGD
+1418 QTPTNVVGD

-1449 FTEQGEVVVSVMSRA
+1449 FTQQGEVVVSVMSRA

-1471 AEGAGE
+1471 AGGVSGVGAGLTDNILPQTDKLTKPALGE
-1477 AEGAGGDV
+1477 APRQEIKAYPSRIDNQ
-1485 PVERLEVEETYEL
+1485 ETYEL
-1498 QFMVRDT
+1498 QFAVRDT

-1544 LSERMGGRLWAESEV
+1544 LSERMGGRLWAESEE

-1581 LDTPQPELRGK
+1581 LDAPQPELRGK

-1608 LQAQSWGMDVT
+1608 LQAQSWGMEVI
-1619 TAASGEQ
+1619 TAESGEQ

-1634 EPFDLVVLDW
+1634 EPFDLAVLDW
-1644 QMPEMDGL
+1644 QMPQMDGL

-1661 PNSEQ
+1661 PNGEQ
-1666 LPLVMLSSVGR
+1666 IPLVMLSSVGR
-1677 QTPYQPHDMPNFAAF
+1677 QTPYKPDDMPNFAAF

-1700 QLYNIFVTI
+1700 QLYNVFVAI

-1715 SVRPGDRSSGLIEAQ
+1715 SVRPGDRSSGRLEAE
-1730 FAQRLPLS
+1730 FAQRLPLR

-1768 GQEALESLRRKSYQV
+1768 GQEALESLGRKSYQV

-1842 RPEALVQVLTTY
+1842 RPEALVQALTTY

-1859 QEGRDSITDYSED
+1859 QEGRDSITDYSDED
-1872 VSVPEITSDSSATPA
+1872 VFVPEKPSDSSATPA
-1887 LDQQVLQDL
+1887 LDRQVLQDL

-1902 DYEGLIAEVIDS
+1902 DFEGLIAEVIDS
-1914 YLEDSPPRVQAIRS
+1914 YLEDSPPRVQAIHS

-1964 EALGRTGNLEGAA
+1964 EALGRTGNLEPAS

-1986 YERVVTA
+1986 YERVVAA

>member
-7 RLLIDGLIHWCNLT
+7 RLLIDELIHWCNLA

-27 SPIPPVL
+27 SPIRPVL

-50 VGLRQTQRKIN
+50 VGL
-61 ATAFANSPEQLTKTI
+61 
-76 PIDFALL
+76 
-83 FQAIPQAVVVTD
+83 
-95 TDGFIVKVNSAFNQ
+95 
-109 LFGYQPESLGGQP
+109 
-122 LSQLYAN
+122 
-129 PEEFDS
+129 
-135 QTMNPDSAD
+135 
-144 FNQSKVI
+144 
-151 NYQSQT
+151 
-157 GNSFSSETLNSVVK
+157 
-171 DREGNVVGILWLI
+171 VVGILWLI
-184 RDISDRQQTELA
+184 GDISDRQQTELA

-206 LIDGIKDYAIY
+206 LIDGIKDYGIY

-222 GQIVS
+222 GKIVS

-270 ETGRFEDEGWR
+270 QMGRFEDEGWR
-281 VRRDGSQFWC
+281 VRRDGSQFWG

-333 ASSNGILITAP
+333 ASSNGILITDP

-362 GYSAQEVL
+362 GYSAQEVV

-378 GDNQQ
+378 GDNHQ

-388 KLKAALKN
+388 QLKAALKN

-404 QNTRKDGTRFWNEL
+404 QNYRKDGTRFWNEL

-493 LELVHPDDRAVT
+493 LELVHPDDRAAT
-505 LAEAERLTTGNDSIA
+505 LAEAERLTTGKDSIA

-550 VAHDVTE
+550 VAHDVT
-557 RKQAEAALRESEA
+557 Q
-570 RFRTMADSA
+570 
-579 PVLLWVAGTDGR
+579 
-591 CTFFNR
+591 
-597 PWLEF
+597 
-602 TGRRLEDELGEGWLE
+602 
-617 AVHPEDK
+617 
-624 ENCLQIYSHSFHQRQ
+624 
-639 TFRMEYRMRRADGE
+639 
-653 YRWILDTGVPRFDT
+653 
-667 NRGFLGYIGSC
+667 
-678 IDITDVKESQ
+678 
-688 AALEYSQSLLSG
+688 
-700 VLNSSL
+700 
-706 DGVMAFE
+706 
-713 AVRDRQGI
+713 
-721 ITDFKWLLVNPAA
+721 
-734 ERMVGRTREQLMG
+734 
-747 QYLLMEMPGN
+747 
-757 RQDGLF
+757 
-763 DFYVQVTETG
+763 
-773 IPIER
+773 
-778 EFHYHHEGIQAWFQ
+778 
-792 IAAVKLGDG
+792 
-801 FAVTFGDITHRKQAE
+801 RKQAE

-834 DLYFRLSQEG
+834 DLYFRLSQDG
-844 TILDYKASNVGE
+844 SILDYKAPNLGE
-856 LYVEPEQFLGEPV
+856 LYVEPEQFLGQPV
-869 HNVLP
+869 QNVLP

-989 CMVIAAQVP
+989 CLVIAAQVP

-1011 ELGQTICS
+1011 ELGQTICH
-1019 ETIHAQEPIAFE
+1019 ETTHAQEPIAFE
-1031 SAEDTEWANHQA
+1031 LEKDTEWANHQA

-1059 AGTVYGALCFLS
+1059 AGNIYGALCFFS
-1071 LHPRRTTLTANNRS
+1071 VQERPTTLTRKNPS

-1182 QQTIPVV
+1182 EQTIPVV

-1213 QLEGAN
+1213 RLEGAN
-1219 QLCRQMDLKSML
+1219 PLCSQMDLKSML
-1231 SVRTSYQEQTNG
+1231 SVRTSYQDQTNG

-1248 QCDRFRQW
+1248 QCDRFREW
-1256 SDDEI
+1256 TADEI

-1272 IALAQAQLLEQEKQ
+1272 IALAQAQLLEREQQ

-1375 GKLELEEHPFDVHV
+1375 GKLDLEEHSFDVHV

-1418 AQGQPQTPTTVVGD
+1418 AQGQPQTPTNVVGD

-1449 FTEQGEVVVSVMSRA
+1449 FTQQGEVVVSVMSRA
-1464 VSGGAEG
+1464 VSGGVSG
-1471 AEGAGE
+1471 VGAGLTDNILPQTDKLTKPALGE
-1477 AEGAGGDV
+1477 APRQEIKADPSGIDN
-1485 PVERLEVEETYEL
+1485 PQHYEL
-1498 QFMVRDT
+1498 QFTVRDT

-1581 LDTPQPELRGK
+1581 LDAPQPELRGK

-1608 LQAQSWGMDVT
+1608 LQAQSWGMEVK
-1619 TAASGEQ
+1619 TAESGEQ

-1634 EPFDLVVLDW
+1634 EPFDLAVLDW
-1644 QMPEMDGL
+1644 QMPQMDGL

-1661 PNSEQ
+1661 PNGEQ
-1666 LPLVMLSSVGR
+1666 IPLVMLSSVGQ
-1677 QTPYQPHDMPNFAAF
+1677 QTPYKPDDMPNFAAF

-1700 QLYNIFVTI
+1700 QLYNVFVAI

-1715 SVRPGDRSSGLIEAQ
+1715 SVRPGDRSSGRLEAE
-1730 FAQRLPLS
+1730 FAQRLPLR

-1803 AEWSSACQ
+1803 TEWSLACQ

-1842 RPEALVQVLTTY
+1842 RPEALVQALTTY

-1859 QEGRDSITDYSED
+1859 QEGRDRIRDCSDED
-1872 VSVPEITSDSSATPA
+1872 VFVPETPSESSETPA
-1887 LDQQVLQDL
+1887 LDRQVLQDL

-1902 DYEGLIAEVIDS
+1902 DFEGLIAEVIDS
-1914 YLEDSPPRVQAIRS
+1914 YLEDSPPRVQAIHS

-1941 AHALKSSSLTI
+1941 AHGLKSSSLTI
-1952 GATGLAKLCAEL
+1952 GATGLAQLCADL
-1964 EALGRTGNLEGAA
+1964 EALGCTGNLEPASS
-1977 TLISQFDAE
+1977 LISQFDAE
-1986 YERVVTA
+1986 YERVVAA

-1999 RKL
+1999 RKR

>member
-1 MFPFFN
+1 MIPFFN
-7 RLLIDGLIHWCNLT
+7 RLLIDELIHWCNLAD
-21 GWLLDS
+21 GLLSS
-27 SPIPPVL
+27 SPIRLVL
-34 MYGGVFAVM
+34 IYGSVFAVI
-43 GLLAIGL
+43 GLLVTGL
-50 VGLRQTQRKIN
+50 IYLRQTQ
-61 ATAFANSPEQLTKTI
+61 ANGKNTDRAHSSEPLTETI
-76 PIDFALL
+76 STDFAML
-83 FQAIPQAVVVTD
+83 FQAIPQAVIVTD
-95 TDGFIVKVNSAFNQ
+95 TDGDIVKVNSAFSQ
-109 LFGYQPESLGGQP
+109 LFGYDAEALIGQP

-129 PEEFDS
+129 PLEF
-135 QTMNPDSAD
+135 NPQSLNPEAAD
-144 FNQSKVI
+144 FNRSKFITYQRQS
-151 NYQSQT
+151 
-157 GNSFSSETLNSVVK
+157 GDSFSSETLTSVVK
-171 DREGNVVGILWLI
+171 DRQENVIGILWLI
-184 RDISDRQQTELA
+184 RDSSDRQQTELA
-196 LQASDERLNL
+196 LQASEERLNL
-206 LIDGIKDYAIY
+206 LIGGIKDYAIY

-222 GQIVS
+222 GKIVS
-227 WNAGAQRLKGYSASE
+227 WNAGAQRLKGYTASE
-242 IIGQSYQCFFLKD
+242 IIGQSYQCFFPKA
-255 DQENGKPEQSLKIAA
+255 DQDQGKPQQSLQIAV
-270 ETGRFEDEGWR
+270 EMGRFEDEGWR

-291 TTIITALRDETGYL
+291 TTIITALRDETGQL

-322 VRLQLLERAIA
+322 RRLQLLERAIA
-333 ASSNGILITAP
+333 ASSNGILITDP
-344 NVPDNPIIFVN
+344 NLPDNPIIFVN

-362 GYSAQEVL
+362 GYSASEVL

-378 GDNQQ
+378 GDHHQ

-388 KLKAALKN
+388 KLKTALQN

-404 QNTRKDGTRFWNEL
+404 QNVSKDGTRFWNEL
-418 SISPI
+418 SVSPI
-423 RDRNGK
+423 RDHNGK

-439 ISERRQAE
+439 ISERLQAE

-452 IFDLSVDMLCIAG
+452 FFALSVDMLCIAG

-481 GWSEAEL
+481 GWTEAEL
-488 LAQPY
+488 LTQPY
-493 LELVHPDDRAVT
+493 LDLVHPDDHAAT
-505 LAEAERLTTGNDSIA
+505 LAEAEQLTTGKDSIA

-525 RCSDGSYRWLLWNAK
+525 RCRDGSYRWLLWNAT
-540 ALVEEGLIYC
+540 ALVEDGLIYC

-597 PWLEF
+597 SWLEF
-602 TGRRLEDELGEGWLE
+602 TERRLEDELGEGWLE

-624 ENCLQIYSHSFHQRQ
+624 PDFLQTYRHCFRQRQ
-639 TFRMEYRMRRADGE
+639 RFRMEYRLRRADGE

-713 AVRDRQGI
+713 AVRDRQGN

-763 DFYVQVTETG
+763 DLYVQVTETG
-773 IPIER
+773 IPIEQ
-778 EFHYHHEGIQAWFQ
+778 EFHYHHDGIQGWFQ

-816 EALYQKNSE
+816 AALSEKNSE

-834 DLYFRLSQEG
+834 DLYFRLSQDG
-844 TILDYKASNVGE
+844 TILDYKASNQSE
-856 LYVEPEQFLGEPV
+856 LYVEPDQFLGQPL

-874 ADVSDKIQGAI
+874 ENVSDKIHQAI
-885 AQVIQSQSPVSLD
+885 AQVTQSQSPVSLD
-898 YSLSLETGEQNYE
+898 YSLCLETGEQNYE
-911 ARLVPFLDNQI
+911 ARLVPCLENQI
-922 IGIIRNITER
+922 IGIVRNITDR

-946 RALYRVA
+946 RSLYRVA

-962 RLQGLLALGRRHFGH
+962 RLQGLLALGRRYFGH
-977 DVGIVSRIEQGR
+977 QVGIVSRIEQGR
-989 CMVIAAQVP
+989 CRVIAAQVP

-1011 ELGQTICS
+1011 ELGQTICH
-1019 ETIHAQEPIAFE
+1019 ETMHAREPIAFE
-1031 SAEDTEWANHQA
+1031 SAEDTEWANHPA

-1049 KSYLGTSVKV
+1049 KSYLGSSVKV
-1059 AGTVYGALCFLS
+1059 GGNVYGALCFLS
-1071 LHPRRTTLTANNRS
+1071 VHEHS
-1085 ASPQLLK
+1085 ASLTSKTPSASVQLLK

-1104 QQARTL
+1104 QRGKTA
-1110 LERQLQRMLLLKQI
+1110 LEQQLQRMLLLKQI
-1124 TQEIRQSLDSK
+1124 TQEIRQSLDSQ

-1142 TQVGQVFGVNRCL
+1142 TRVGQVFGVNRCL
-1155 IHTYLAKPCPQI
+1155 IHTYLTKPSPQI
-1167 PLVAEYLEPGYESTR
+1167 PLVAEYLEPGYESM
-1182 QQTIPVV
+1182 QQQMMPILDKFHT
-1189 GNPHAQA
+1189 QA

-1208 VYTDP
+1208 VYRDP
-1213 QLEGAN
+1213 LLQGTAEF
-1219 QLCRQMDLKSML
+1219 CRQIGLKSML

-1248 QCDRFRQW
+1248 QCDRFREW
-1256 SDDEI
+1256 SEDEI

-1272 IALAQAQLLEQEKQ
+1272 IALAQAHLLEQEQQ

-1300 AKREAEVAN
+1300 TKREAEVAN

-1335 LLLDTELTPQQQ
+1335 LLLETELTPQQR
-1347 DFANTISSSGEAL
+1347 DFANTISSSGDAL

-1375 GKLELEEHPFDVHV
+1375 GKLELEEHAFDVHV
-1389 CIEEALDLVASQTAA
+1389 CVEEALDLVASQAAA
-1404 KGLELAYLIEPFGF
+1404 KGLELAYLIE
-1418 AQGQPQTPTTVVGD
+1418 PQTPTTVVGD

-1449 FTEQGEVVVSVMSRA
+1449 FTEAGEVVVSVVSRLL
-1464 VSGGAEG
+1464 SG
-1471 AEGAGE
+1471 
-1477 AEGAGGDV
+1477 D
-1485 PVERLEVEETYEL
+1485 TYEL
-1498 QFMVRDT
+1498 EFRVRDT
-1505 GIGIPRDRM
+1505 GIGIQRDRM

-1566 FTIVVKSDPN
+1566 FTIVVQSDPN
-1576 SVTAE
+1576 SVTTE
-1581 LDTPQPELRGK
+1581 LDSSPPELRGK
-1592 RLLVVDDNAT
+1592 RVLVVDDNAT
-1602 NRQIIT
+1602 NRQIIR
-1608 LQAQSWGMDVT
+1608 LQAQSWGMEVI

-1626 ALNWLADS
+1626 ALKRLADA
-1634 EPFDLVVLDW
+1634 EPFDLAVLDW
-1644 QMPEMDGL
+1644 QMPEMDGV
-1652 TLALQIQAL
+1652 TLALNIEAL
-1661 PNSEQ
+1661 PHRQQ

-1677 QTPYQPHDMPNFAAF
+1677 QTPKTAEETANFAAF

-1700 QLYNIFVTI
+1700 QLYNVFIAI

-1715 SVRPGDRSSGLIEAQ
+1715 SVRPGDRLSGTLEAE
-1730 FAQRLPLS
+1730 FAQKLPLR

-1768 GQEALESLRRKSYQV
+1768 GQEALAALRRQSYQV

-1803 AEWSSACQ
+1803 ANGASAYQ

-1842 RPEALVQVLTTY
+1842 RPEALVQALNRY
-1854 AQVLD
+1854 SQVLEQD
-1859 QEGRDSITDYSED
+1859 GRDSISDNSDED
-1872 VSVPEITSDSSATPA
+1872 SVVAETTSDTSTTPA
-1887 LDQQVLQDL
+1887 LDRQVLQDL

-1902 DYEGLIAEVIDS
+1902 DFEGLIAEVIDS
-1914 YLEDSPPRVQAIRS
+1914 YLEDSPPRVQGIHR

-1933 DANALHQS
+1933 DGKGLQQS
-1941 AHALKSSSLTI
+1941 AHALKSSSLTV
-1952 GATGLAKLCAEL
+1952 GATGLAQLCAQI
-1964 EALGRTGNLEGAA
+1964 EALGEMGNLERAA
-1977 TLISQFDAE
+1977 TVISQFDAE
-1986 YERVVTA
+1986 YERVIAA

-1999 RKL
+1999 RKP